1 MQDNDSLAARL
12 GVELKAN
19 LIVLL
24 SDVKGL
30 YNQPPG
36 TQGARLLST
45 YSPSQCGTEVVY
57 GKKSRVGLGGMDSKV
72 RCRFHLCRIT
82 MQV

>member
-1 MQDNDSLAARL
+1 MISVPDNDSLAARL

-30 YNQPPG
+30 YSQPPG
-36 TQGARLLST
+36 TAGARLLST
-45 YSPSQCGTEVVY
+45 YSPSQNGNSVMY

-72 RCRFHLCRIT
+72 RCRFLFEFL
-82 MQV
+82 